1 MLTFNEGNCFDFMD
15 SCFLFTFLFL
25 FCIRK
30 QAAMDFREN
39 TWTFERKITKVVLAE
54 VKEMFSVYVFGRNE
68 GYVQEGGFWS
78 CWIDADD

>member
-1 MLTFNEGNCFDFMD
+1 MDIFLFADLMTSWNSSERMLTFNEGNCFDFMD

-54 VKEMFSVYVFGRNE
+54 VK
-68 GYVQEGGFWS
+68 
-78 CWIDADD
+78 